1 LVLSQTVDGA
11 LKVSRDAAL
20 AASDDN
26 IQTLALFSCERFGAT
41 LAISSFRQRKIEA
54 MVRKQAVSPVQ
65 KFLLAKIGYAKGG
78 SIDALSKSAEGIPF
92 LSLASAL
99 VSASNNFDAATALA
113 KMVRDTAEDKALS
126 PTVYQLKDLLD
137 VLEPRLNR
145 ARFLDEV
152 AGYQALILRS
162 QNQAGTANIAVPS
175 PEAIQTIVESFREL
189 YRLGNADARSLKFA
203 VGPFA
208 AWVSAFARWSIEVPP
223 LICDDQS
230 QAIVDQPD
238 SKVTICISRDA
249 KYEKNIEIET
259 VYGYDSIRKV
269 VSAIV
274 GNESKPALATGMV
287 SLETHASLS
296 LKELDF
302 NNGLGSRACVQ
313 ALPYALHLVRST
325 FGRANG
331 LNTFSFQSYE
341 ASKVSM
347 LRILN
352 PFPDEEVVAD
362 VMKTYLGLNH
372 EISLQRLEDGL
383 NIGDLPLVR
392 LWTEEHKSFLEAKLE
407 DEFFRRLSHVVVD
420 ILALSLVV
428 AEKSINLT
436 KNDILMLYIPNRALS
451 PVFAFGSEWQT
462 HIEAMLQAP
471 EALNSFQVFQ
481 IEPGFKW
488 ALKLVGHDVSND
500 VNSLD
505 WVEFSFRGQVFLPRI
520 LLADEIPLSGFAC
533 LSYFPGTLMLE
544 TQKDR
549 QFSRILSKGPSFEV
563 TKLDKPGWITA
574 QLNAYPREAV
584 KWQLASKAEHLE
596 LSMGWTLN
604 KKNHRPMNLLTALL
618 GSVMMGPCR
627 HSADAEM
634 LPRDIFVFIAP
645 GSNRLLAGNSI
656 RDQKIAIYPLYGNE
670 ELRMLTLAS
679 TTWMRKS
686 VTFINPIALINRGA
700 CINCVLDIGV
710 LIECDY
716 VIL

>member
-1 LVLSQTVDGA
+1 MDGA

-26 IQTLALFSCERFGAT
+26 VQTLALLACERFGAT
-41 LAISSFRQRKIEA
+41 LAISSFTQRKIEA
-54 MVRKQAVSPVQ
+54 MVRKQAASPVQ

-78 SIDALSKSAEGIPF
+78 SIDALSKSAEGIRF

-99 VSASNNFDAATALA
+99 ISASNNFDAATALV
-113 KMVRDTAEDKALS
+113 KMVSDTAEDKALS

-162 QNQAGTANIAVPS
+162 QNQAGTGNIAVPS

-189 YRLGNADARSLKFA
+189 SRLGNADTRSLKFT

-208 AWVSAFARWSIEVPP
+208 AWVSAFARWSVEVPP

-238 SKVTICISRDA
+238 TKVTICISRDA

-259 VYGYDSIRKV
+259 IYGYDSIRKA
-269 VSAIV
+269 VSAVV
-274 GNESKPALATGMV
+274 GNESKPALANGMV

-302 NNGLGSRACVQ
+302 NDGLGSRACVQ

-331 LNTFSFQSYE
+331 TGTFNLQSYKS
-341 ASKVSM
+341 SKLSM

-352 PFPDEEVVAD
+352 PFPDEDVVAA

-383 NIGDLPLVR
+383 KIGDLPLVR
-392 LWTEEHKSFLEAKLE
+392 LWTEEHKSFLEAKPE
-407 DEFFRRLSHVVVD
+407 DEFLRRLSHVVAD

-428 AEKSINLT
+428 AEKPTNLT
-436 KNDILMLYIPNRALS
+436 KSDILVLYIPNRALS
-451 PVFAFGSEWQT
+451 PVFASGSEWQT
-462 HIEAMLQAP
+462 HVEAMLQRLEP
-471 EALNSFQVFQ
+471 LNLYQLLQ
-481 IEPGFKW
+481 LEPVVKW
-488 ALKLVGHDVSND
+488 ALKLVGHEVSND
-500 VNSLD
+500 VDSLD
-505 WVEFSFRGQVFLPRI
+505 WVASSFRGQVLLPRI
-520 LLADEIPLSGFAC
+520 LLANEIPLSGFAC

-544 TQKDR
+544 AQKNR
-549 QFSRILSKGPSFEV
+549 QFSRILSKGTSFEA
-563 TKLDKPGWITA
+563 TKLDISGWISA
-574 QLNAYPREAV
+574 QLNAYPKDV
-584 KWQLASKAEHLE
+584 IKWQLASKAEHLE
-596 LSMGWTLN
+596 LSMGWTFN
-604 KKNHRPMNLLTALL
+604 KNNQRPLNLLTALL

-627 HSADAEM
+627 HSADAEL
-634 LPRDIFVFIAP
+634 LPQDSLVFIAP

-656 RDQKIAIYPLYGNE
+656 RDSQIAAYPLYGNE
-670 ELRMLTLAS
+670 ELRMLALAS
-679 TTWMRKS
+679 TTWMRKAAG
-686 VTFINPIALINRGA
+686 FINPIALINRGA
-700 CINCVLDIGV
+700 CINCVLDVGV
-710 LIECDY
+710 FIKCDY